1 MPDAPGVDVT
11 GQGILMLIKANH
23 LFIPVS
29 STSLH
34 SLPNYSPVF
43 TSTPLCPT
51 VHTLRRPTLCWFS
64 LDLFCTWT
72 CTCVLYIV
80 SGRSYKEYLGYTL
93 KGVQKSMVVN
103 CLAVYKSVFLI
114 ITLNGLYITIV
125 CAIDT
130 KYTTKQHWISQI
142 SYVLP
147 NQDA

>member
-1 MPDAPGVDVT
+1 
-11 GQGILMLIKANH
+11 ML
-23 LFIPVS
+23 
-29 STSLH
+29 
-34 SLPNYSPVF
+34 
-43 TSTPLCPT
+43 C
-51 VHTLRRPTLCWFS
+51 
-64 LDLFCTWT
+64 
-72 CTCVLYIV
+72 IV

-147 NQDA
+147 YQDA

>member
-1 MPDAPGVDVT
+1 M
-11 GQGILMLIKANH
+11 
-23 LFIPVS
+23 
-29 STSLH
+29 
-34 SLPNYSPVF
+34 
-43 TSTPLCPT
+43 
-51 VHTLRRPTLCWFS
+51 
-64 LDLFCTWT
+64 
-72 CTCVLYIV
+72 LYIV
-80 SGRSYKEYLGYTL
+80 LGLSYKEYLGYTL

-147 NQDA
+147 HQDA